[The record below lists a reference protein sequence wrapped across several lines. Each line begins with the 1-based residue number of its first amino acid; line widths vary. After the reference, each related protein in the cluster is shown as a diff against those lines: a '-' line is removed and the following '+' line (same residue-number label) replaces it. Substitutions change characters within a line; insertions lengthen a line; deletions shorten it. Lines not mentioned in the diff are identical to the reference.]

1 MARRT
6 RLNRPYPTQSLQ
18 DALPI
23 SRKIQDDNGGN
34 PVETAMLAES
44 VGTSV
49 KSSLFVQKL
58 KSSAMYGL
66 TLGAHTDATIELT
79 ELGERLT
86 APASPE
92 ERAESIREAALAPE
106 VFRKFYAAYAGKAMP
121 GDVYAMNAL
130 TRQLG
135 VDERLAEECLG
146 MVKRNGLFA
155 GIIEERA
162 GALVVARTERA
173 DGRASGA
180 SELSATSED
189 EESPPPSAPA
199 DSDRRRGHSE
209 SDGVGDD
216 DVRNGDDRPKTL
228 LVASAPGDP
237 AGEAALAVARG
248 LGVEA
253 ASATLDPDGAE
264 LVPGDLLAALESARG
279 CVFVFPPTAA
289 AFSDGES
296 AGDSAR
302 RSARAWASLGAT
314 LGRLGNRTV
323 VIRDADGAAA
333 SASFQDLAGESV
345 ASVERAEGAALFSVL
360 MPALIQTG
368 VIKVS
373 VG

>member
-1 MARRT
+1 MAKRT

-44 VGTSV
+44 IGTSV

-66 TLGAHTDATIELT
+66 TLGAHTDAMIELT

-92 ERAESIREAALAPE
+92 ERAESVREAALAPE
-106 VFRKFYAAYAGKAMP
+106 VFRKFYGAYGGKAMP

-155 GIIEERA
+155 GIIEERG

-173 DGRASGA
+173 DGRAAGA
-180 SELSATSED
+180 TSATSEG
-189 EESPPPSAPA
+189 EESPPHPSAPA
-199 DSDRRRGHSE
+199 GDSDRRGHCGSE
-209 SDGVGDD
+209 GG
-216 DVRNGDDRPKTL
+216 GGDRPRTL
-228 LVASAPGDP
+228 LVASAPDDP
-237 AGEAALAVARG
+237 AGEAALAVAHG

-253 ASATLDPDGAE
+253 TSAVLDPDGAE

-279 CVFVFPPTAA
+279 CVFVFPDGAL
-289 AFSDGES
+289 FSDGEQP
-296 AGDSAR
+296 AGSAR

-323 VIRDADGAAA
+323 VIRDANGAAS

-368 VIKVS
+368 VIRVS